1 MLVYSPRIGGVSSID
16 EAPYGIASVIVGLT
30 LPLLVPKLNETCY
43 KQFKKDLDLEL
54 FIRNREMRNV
64 HQT

>member
-1 MLVYSPRIGGVSSID
+1 MLVYSPRIGGVSSVD
-16 EAPYGIASVIVGLT
+16 EALYGIASVIVGLT

-54 FIRNREMRNV
+54 FSGNREMRNV